1 MTTNAPSR
9 TSPYQGLQP
18 FTEQDSRYFF
28 GRKRDQQIIISNL
41 YASPLTVLYGASGV
55 GKSSVLMAGV
65 VPQLKKAS
73 RLAAESAATDDAED
87 DEDATDIEQTPP
99 VVVVFRNWQGE
110 NFLSELRDEVRL
122 ALNTQAR
129 VDLSTEAQ
137 VDASTEA
144 QTSPSIET
152 RVDASAAA
160 RVEQHAEA
168 RVDGETGAG
177 DALDEFLGQAARRLG
192 APIFFILDQFE
203 EYFLYHPAQ
212 ASEDDAGFEAQF
224 ARAVNRRDVNVNFL
238 LSIREDGIS
247 KLDRFQ
253 GRIPTLLNNMLRL
266 EHLTRVSAE
275 EAIRLPLDEH
285 NRQLPEGQTP
295 YTIEP
300 ELVAALLEDLA
311 LGGNNT
317 QQQPAQGV
325 VAAQRAQA
333 AGGRIETPFLQMV
346 MMRLWTQETAVNS
359 RALRLHTYESL
370 GRTKKIASTH
380 LDRVM
385 DKLGAQER
393 RMAARMLQYLVTP
406 SGTKIAQT
414 LPDLAISSNFPEP
427 ALEALLR
434 KLSGGETRILRVV
447 EPPANQPTLPRYE
460 IFHDVLAQPI
470 LGWRAQFVRQQSK
483 RWRYGVMVLS
493 GVVALMVVLLVL
505 AVKHGID
512 RAKRAARSGE
522 LAAYAKSQL
531 THDPELSLLLSLEAA
546 KAERTSKAEVALKK
560 SLLAAHLKTLL
571 MHDRPIAIRGVA
583 YSPDGNYVAT
593 AGWSE
598 AGKSEARVWNAAT
611 GEVVSR
617 LGETTR
623 PVISVSFS
631 PDGKYVLTA
640 GQDGTTR
647 IWADWQRGAPR
658 VEATL
663 AKQEQQEEIRAAAF
677 SPDGQHIVTGGSDG
691 IVRVWD
697 WQTEEGRQT
706 PFKRII
712 FADWKESPTPSPT
725 PSSSPQT
732 SVAPAATSRT
742 TTTPSPVAV
751 APGSS
756 SSTSESVAPV
766 PSPTPALGRG
776 PTIYSVSFSP
786 DGQHIVIVGKS
797 VFVRVWTWRADAGR
811 NNPLKLERGHRDLI
825 HSARFSP
832 DGKYIVTGSDDA
844 TTIIWEWQAAKP
856 LDSAVVLRGPLTSVR
871 GVAFSGDG
879 RLVATASADG
889 VARLWDWRIE
899 SAKDFSA
906 RRPFLELRGHT
917 AASYCVAFS
926 PDNQTVATGGEDGS
940 ARIWMLQLP
949 HLDGLSLDQLIETAQ
964 ARLTRNLTPDEQRIF
979 MEETEGK

>member
-1 MTTNAPSR
+1 
-9 TSPYQGLQP
+9 LQP

-73 RLAAESAATDDAED
+73 RLAAGNAASVAPDDGGD
-87 DEDATDIEQTPP
+87 DPDADDIEQTPP
-99 VVVVFRNWQGE
+99 VVVVFRRWQDE
-110 NFLSELRDEVRL
+110 DFLAELRDEVRL
-122 ALNTQAR
+122 ALSTQAR
-129 VDLSTEAQ
+129 VELEENS
-137 VDASTEA
+137 
-144 QTSPSIET
+144 
-152 RVDASAAA
+152 
-160 RVEQHAEA
+160 
-168 RVDGETGAG
+168 G

-212 ASEDDAGFEAQF
+212 PPEDDAGFEAQF
-224 ARAVNRRDVNVNFL
+224 VRAVNRRDVNVNFL

-266 EHLTRVSAE
+266 EHLTRVSAG
-275 EAIRLPLDEH
+275 EAIRLPLEEH
-285 NRQLPEGQTP
+285 NRHLPEDQTP

-300 ELVAALLEDLA
+300 ELVAALLDDLA
-311 LGGNNT
+311 LGGNST

-325 VAAQRAQA
+325 VADRAQP

-346 MMRLWTQETAVNS
+346 MMRLWMQETAANS

-385 DKLGAQER
+385 DKLSAQER

-434 KLSGGETRILRVV
+434 KLSGGQTRILRVV

-470 LGWRAQFVRQQSK
+470 LGWRAQFIRRQGR

-531 THDPELSLLLSLEAA
+531 THDPELSLLLSLESA
-546 KAERTSKAEVALKK
+546 KAERTSKAEGALRK

-571 MHDRPIAIRGVA
+571 LHDKPIAIRGIA
-583 YSPDGNYVAT
+583 YSPDGKYVAT

-598 AGKSEARVWNAAT
+598 AGKNEARVWNAAT
-611 GEVVSR
+611 GEVVSY
-617 LGETTR
+617 LQETTR

-640 GQDGTTR
+640 GQDGTARVWT
-647 IWADWQRGAPR
+647 DWQRGAPR
-658 VEATL
+658 VEA
-663 AKQEQQEEIRAAAF
+663 AIVEQQEIRAAAF
-677 SPDGQHIVTGGSDG
+677 SPHDGQYIVTGGSDG

-697 WQTEEGRQT
+697 WQTEEGRT
-706 PFKRII
+706 KPFKQII

-725 PSSSPQT
+725 PTSSPGTGVTPATGRATAPAT
-732 SVAPAATSRT
+732 SAATSQ
-742 TTTPSPVAV
+742 TTTPSPVAAA
-751 APGSS
+751 APTSS
-756 SSTSESVAPV
+756 SPASGSATPAA
-766 PSPTPALGRG
+766 SPTPAQGRG
-776 PTIYSVSFSP
+776 PTIYSAAFSP
-786 DGQHIVIVGKS
+786 DGQHIVIAGKS
-797 VFVRVWTWRADAGR
+797 LFVRVWTWRAEPGR
-811 NNPLKLERGHRDLI
+811 NNPLKLEKGHRDLI

-832 DGKYIVTGSDDA
+832 DGKYVVTGSDDA
-844 TTIIWEWQAAKP
+844 TTIVWEWQAAKP
-856 LDSAVVLRGPLTSVR
+856 LDSAIVLRGPLTSVR
-871 GVAFSGDG
+871 GVAFSDDG

-889 VARLWDWRIE
+889 VARLWDWRAE
-899 SAKDFSA
+899 AAKDFSA
-906 RRPFLELRGHT
+906 RRPFLELHGHA

-926 PDNQTVATGGEDGS
+926 PDNQMVATGSEDGS
-940 ARIWMLQLP
+940 ARIWMRQVP
-949 HLDGLSLDQLIETAQ
+949 SVEGLSLDQLIETAE

-979 MEETEGK
+979 MEESDGK